1 MSLFVTQEFGEL
13 NNLHQNI
20 DTVTEVKL
28 RRLEWLGNL
37 IGIENN
43 RIPNIILDA
52 KLDGKRKVER
62 PKLRW
67 LDDVQ
72 TDLKITE

>member
-1 MSLFVTQEFGEL
+1 
-13 NNLHQNI
+13 
-20 DTVTEVKL
+20 VTEVKL
-28 RRLEWLGNL
+28 RRLEWLGHL
-37 IGIENN
+37 IRTENN
-43 RIPNIILDA
+43 RIPKIVSDA

-72 TDLKITE
+72 EDLKIIGIRRWGRKFQDRSCHWGG